1 MIIHGQFLRLQREII
16 LQYSSVTSYF
26 DGLKKANPLSVR
38 VTNDVSQ
45 TQLEPVGWV
54 NMKIELFRVEK

>member
-1 MIIHGQFLRLQREII
+1 M
-16 LQYSSVTSYF
+16 
-26 DGLKKANPLSVR
+26 DLKKANLLSVR

>member
-1 MIIHGQFLRLQREII
+1 M
-16 LQYSSVTSYF
+16 
-26 DGLKKANPLSVR
+26 DLKKANPLSVR